1 MNRRAPDVVVVGAG
15 IVGASCAYHLAARG
29 LRVTVLER
37 EPAPALGSTGRSA
50 AGVRVQFTT
59 RANVALSMHSLPV
72 YREFQERHGFDVG
85 YRDIGYLLLVPA
97 ERWERHLESV
107 ALQRSMNAPVEVL
120 DPADAQCFVP
130 FATDGLAGATY
141 GPWDGV
147 IDPHLATHAWVA
159 MGKAA
164 GVEYRF
170 GARVV
175 GVRPESHGGW
185 RVETAGG
192 QPSSATET
200 LSCGHIVNAAGA
212 WSGVV
217 GRMAG
222 LDVPVRPKRVQIFL
236 SAPVADDRTYPLT
249 VDLGTGVYL
258 RSEGDRILFGLDSH
272 QNDSHESHGG
282 FTEGVDWEWLEHV
295 LLAGV
300 ERYPW
305 WEELGVDR
313 QGSWWGYYEV
323 TPDNSPVIGAN
334 PGADRWIDA
343 CGFSGHGIMHA
354 PATGLAVSELVAD
367 GRSRALDISAFGHAR
382 FGGCA
387 SVGDGR
393 SDAVGDGGLD
403 TVGTGTLD
411 TVGDGGSDT
420 VGTGR
425 SAPASTGRPAPAGAK
440 PEPAGRARPGPADDA
455 QVEAN
460 IF

>member
-1 MNRRAPDVVVVGAG
+1 MSRAPDVVVVGAG
-15 IVGASCAYHLAARG
+15 IVGASCAYRLASRG

-37 EPAPALGSTGRSA
+37 EPAPALGSTGKSA

-120 DPADAQCFVP
+120 DPADAQRFVP

-185 RVETAGG
+185 RVETALSGSSGFGG
-192 QPSSATET
+192 RQPSSATET
-200 LSCGHIVNAAGA
+200 LSCGHFVNAAGA

-217 GRMAG
+217 GRLAG
-222 LDVPVRPKRVQIFL
+222 LDVPVRPKRIQIFL
-236 SAPVADDRTYPLT
+236 SAPVADDRTFPLT

-272 QNDSHESHGG
+272 ENDSHEAHGG

-367 GRSRALDISAFGHAR
+367 GRSRTLDISAFGHAR
-382 FGGCA
+382 FGVRA

-393 SDAVGDGGLD
+393 SD
-403 TVGTGTLD
+403 TVGN
-411 TVGDGGSDT
+411 
-420 VGTGR
+420 GR
-425 SAPASTGRPAPAGAK
+425 SAPAGAK
-440 PEPAGRARPGPADDA
+440 PEPGGRARPEPADGAGQDPAGDA